1 MEPTKEQDVDVLLQ
15 RLAKAVKETKG
26 GYKTTEFWL
35 TIVAIL
41 ISVATLFVDPTS
53 LAGKIVAAVGSVLA
67 ALGYGYHRAKVKQK
81 NAEAAAK
88 AAEKVACKA
97 ATRLLFK
104 DDDKE

>member
-1 MEPTKEQDVDVLLQ
+1 MRDTDVDALLQ

-35 TIVAIL
+35 TIIAIGV
-41 ISVATLFVDPTS
+41 SVAALFVDPTS

-67 ALGYGYHRAKVKQK
+67 ALGYGYHRSKVKQK

-88 AAEKVACKA
+88 AAEKVACRA
-97 ATRLLFK
+97 ATRMLFK
-104 DDDKE
+104 DADKEA